1 MKYRI
6 LLSLFAVFAS
16 LVLNAQLQH
25 TKIYNKSDFKKDKK
39 MEYDGS
45 SKFLFF
51 YLDSIKIFPRWTQ
64 KEELEL
70 QRRKEDVEYVNK
82 NRLADLEDMFPYP
95 YEIAYPSYS
104 SVNND
109 MKGCRYAVV
118 VKYIGATSSNA
129 APFAGTSMASTPLGS
144 PSGGSSVPKFV
155 VMIYDTEQ
163 KTYKKIDTLFYKFVF
178 TELLISVDLKF
189 INKRK

>member
-1 MKYRI
+1 M
-6 LLSLFAVFAS
+6 S
-16 LVLNAQLQH
+16 LVAIMSSFALHAQLSH
-25 TKIYNKSDFKKDKK
+25 SKINNKSDFKKDKK
-39 MEYDGS
+39 MTYDGS

-51 YLDSIKIFPRWTQ
+51 YLDSIKIFPRWTP
-64 KEELEL
+64 KEEKEL
-70 QRRKEDVEYVNK
+70 KREKEEVETINK
-82 NRLADLEDMFPYP
+82 NRLADLEDMFFYP

-118 VKYIGATSSNA
+118 VKYIGASSSNA
-129 APFAGTSMASTPLGS
+129 APFAGTSMATTPLGS
-144 PSGGSSVPKFV
+144 ASGGSSAPKFV

-163 KTYKKIDTLFYKFVF
+163 KTYKKIDTLLYKFVF

-189 INKRK
+189 INKH